1 MVTVSQRKRTWQ
13 EAICWEILWGRIFA
27 KYYPQIFSSRF
38 AKYYQLKYLF
48 AKSLSIEFNQE
59 DENLKVSTQRN
70 STEFCFPP
78 DREYILIFV
87 RLFKYLLGNFIRSI
101 FNFVLSQIL
110 PIFAACKKK
119 VLETS
124 GFASC
129 FVCHFL
135 PPVRPSQN
143 FPKLSVATNN

>member
-1 MVTVSQRKRTWQ
+1 MS
-13 EAICWEILWGRIFA
+13 
-27 KYYPQIFSSRF
+27 
-38 AKYYQLKYLF
+38 LKYLLRPKICKILSSNNST
-48 AKSLSIEFNQE
+48 KSLSIEFNQE
-59 DENLKVSTQRN
+59 GENLKVSTQRN

-87 RLFKYLLGNFIRSI
+87 RFFKYFLGNFIRSI

-110 PIFAACKKK
+110 PIFAACEKK

-143 FPKLSVATNN
+143 FPKLSVATNTKNHKQKY